1 MPNVSESIGAELV
14 LMFFKTFDGLI
25 ILGLMRRDEV
35 NRTS

>member
-1 MPNVSESIGAELV
+1 MLAKAELV